1 MKITIRVWL
10 PAVGALVATV
20 LGALYLC
27 KRPVRL
33 KPTYKTIDDIRP
45 PRQIFKGYDESL
57 AQPVTYAN
65 NNRARL
71 VMAERPWRPNVREVP
86 PGSVDIPCAASI

>member
-45 PRQIFKGYDESL
+45 PRQIFTGYDESL
-57 AQPVTYAN
+57 SQPGTYAH
-65 NNRARL
+65 NNRAHL
-71 VMAERPWRPNVREVP
+71 VAERPWRPKSNREVP
-86 PGSVDIPCAASI
+86 PGSLDIPCAASV